1 VVSHGGGEPGIS
13 SMIALIPQWNTV
25 VTLQSNADMK
35 HAANDLVFSQ
45 IMAAIGGTVVD
56 ADIEIL
62 NT

>member
-1 VVSHGGGEPGIS
+1 
-13 SMIALIPQWNTV
+13 MIALIPQWDTV

-35 HAANDLVFSQ
+35 HAANDLVFAQ
-45 IMAAIGGTVVD
+45 IMAAIGGTAID

>member
-1 VVSHGGGEPGIS
+1 VVSHGGAGPGIS
-13 SMIALIPQWNTV
+13 STIALIPQWNTF

-35 HAANDLVFSQ
+35 HVANGLVFAQ

-56 ADIEIL
+56 ADIDIL